1 MPNVKIQ
8 GLYAANLWV
17 EYNEYRVENQVDS
30 IYIGSD
36 PVRED
41 IYDFV
46 SDRVKELADETMRED
61 WAETL
66 ADRIDY
72 QRECQLEMR
81 EAARNVPCL

>member
-17 EYNEYRVENQVDS
+17 EYNEYSGEIQVDS

-36 PVRED
+36 PERED

-66 ADRIDY
+66 ADRREY
-72 QRECQLEMR
+72 QRECQLERR
-81 EAARNVPCL
+81 EAARNY

>member
-17 EYNEYRVENQVDS
+17 EYNEYSGEIQVDS

-36 PVRED
+36 PDRED

-66 ADRIDY
+66 ADRREY
-72 QRECQLEMR
+72 QREIIVEMR
-81 EAARNVPCL
+81 YNER

>member
-17 EYNEYRVENQVDS
+17 EYNEYRGEIQVDS

-36 PVRED
+36 PERED

-66 ADRIDY
+66 ADRMEY
-72 QRECQLEMR
+72 MLECQLEMR
-81 EAARNVPCL
+81 ESARND

>member
-17 EYNEYRVENQVDS
+17 EYNEYRGEIQVDS

-36 PVRED
+36 PERED

-61 WAETL
+61 WAETI
-66 ADRIDY
+66 ADRREY
-72 QRECQLEMR
+72 RRECQLEMR
-81 EAARNVPCL
+81 EAARND

>member
-17 EYNEYRVENQVDS
+17 EYNEYCGEIQVDS

-36 PVRED
+36 PERED

-66 ADRIDY
+66 ADRREY
-72 QRECQLEMR
+72 QREYQLEMR
-81 EAARNVPCL
+81 EAARND